1 MEQLSAEFSKVNIVS
16 IFLGSF
22 EIEMLVVRGM
32 DSKE

>member
-1 MEQLSAEFSKVNIVS
+1 MEQLLVEFSKVDIVG